1 MKNKKLLLLTSCL
14 LVFSSCTPGGAKE
27 KLVMSDITA
36 DDAAIRWTAVEG
48 ASKYSVVVN
57 NAAPVEVMVPQYDF
71 SSVEGTY
78 EVKVTAIAGDSK
90 HADSDAK
97 TFSYETK
104 KTSLASVDSNGAN
117 ITWGEYD
124 GKGIEVKTVDA
135 TAYTAVVGTSYT
147 VTKSDLYIVRAA
159 PGYKE
164 NKYYVEDDAGKKGIL
179 VSLDADDVVAIEDG
193 TAETDVDLAEKYT
206 IKTFTTDWGD
216 TAASINLDGAT
227 NKGISDGK
235 CVKLHFWH
243 SSQWYKYTTALDLDK
258 SYDTFS
264 FMVKGGVNT
273 SASLTFE
280 ITDHIMVGSID
291 LAGVYIS
298 YLVEPTAQEWTKY
311 TVSLDDPNWQI
322 AYNNGKYSFSQI
334 QPMIAAS
341 GYTIKSLADMMPF
354 FSKFSLR
361 VRGGQDQQYSDC
373 YSWFDDVVLSNV
385 GATSAKETPI
395 VVGEN
400 YTIDSDAFRGTA
412 KFLNDGTGTLSFKLK
427 SDSSAVQ
434 LPVTY
439 AVVNGKLHM
448 VCTATGF
455 DFDATFVG
463 ANNGKSFTVEAV
475 SGTASNAFGNFKA
488 EEYVLFDDFESYTE
502 MGVGYDNNHK
512 DLAQVSGLRAAYYS
526 DWYNTSNQYAV
537 SLVGD
542 SNWKLMGSN
551 DYLQLDTTNGRNGGQ
566 CAKFKYSTGGA
577 MRYTNRAILFGDGD
591 AFYGTT
597 FSIWAKGTS
606 GNDVGLKIRV
616 FTVSQLDKTNHTAD
630 GVSAMQQVTI
640 AKNSDWTE
648 YTVTLKP
655 GVAYYGFTICTVV
668 NGGTAQYPLLD
679 DISIYGSISPWG
691 N

>member
-71 SSVEGTY
+71 STVEGTY

-90 HADSDAK
+90 HSNSDAK

-117 ITWGEYD
+117 ITWGEYA

-147 VTKSDLYIVRAA
+147 VTASNLYIVRAA
-159 PGYKE
+159 PGYKD

-179 VSLDADDVVAIEDG
+179 VSLEADDVVALEDG
-193 TAETDVDLAEKYT
+193 TAETDLDLAEKYT
-206 IKTFTTDWGD
+206 IKTFNNDWVDTT
-216 TAASINLDGAT
+216 ASIVLNGDNEGF
-227 NKGISDGK
+227 SDGK
-235 CVKLHFWH
+235 GVKLSFWH
-243 SSQWYKYTTALDLDK
+243 SGNWYKYTQNFSVEK

-264 FMVKGGVNT
+264 FLVKGGVNT
-273 SASLTFE
+273 SLSLTFE
-280 ITDHIMVGSID
+280 ITEHIMIGSID

-298 YLVEPTAQEWTKY
+298 YLVQPTEQQWVRH

-322 AYNNGKYSFSQI
+322 AYNNGKYPFSQI

-354 FSKFSLR
+354 FSKFSIR
-361 VRGGQDQQYSDC
+361 VMGTQDSDWTKC
-373 YSWFDDVVLSNV
+373 YSWLDDVVLSNV
-385 GATSAKETPI
+385 GATSKTETPI

-400 YTIDSDAFRGTA
+400 YAIESDAFTGTA
-412 KFLNDGTGTLSFKLK
+412 KFANDGTGTLSFKLK
-427 SDSSAVQ
+427 SNGSAVQ
-434 LPVTY
+434 LPVTH
-439 AVVNGKLHM
+439 AVVEGKLHM
-448 VCTATGF
+448 VCTAQGF

-463 ANNGKSFTVEAV
+463 ANNGKSFALEAV
-475 SGTASNAFGNFKA
+475 SGTASNAFGNFRA

-502 MGVGYDNNHK
+502 TGIGYDNNHK
-512 DLAQVSGLRAAYYS
+512 NLEAVTGLRAAYYA
-526 DWYNTSNQYAV
+526 DWYKTGTDYAV

-542 SNWKLMGSN
+542 TNWKLMGGS
-551 DYLQLDTTNGRNGGQ
+551 DYLQLDKTNGRNGGQ
-566 CAKFKYSTGGA
+566 CAKFKESNNGA
-577 MRYTNRAILFGDGD
+577 MRYTNRAVLFGDGD

-597 FSIWAKGTS
+597 FSIWAKGAA
-606 GNDVGLKIRV
+606 NLDVGLKIRV
-616 FTVSQLDKTNHTAD
+616 FTVDKLDKTNHTAD
-630 GVSAMQQVTI
+630 GVSVMKQVTI
-640 AKNSDWTE
+640 TKNSDWTE

-655 GVAYYGFTICTVV
+655 NTAYYGFTLTTVV
-668 NGGTAQYPLLD
+668 GSAAAYPLLD

>member
-1 MKNKKLLLLTSCL
+1 MKNKKFLLLTSCF
-14 LVFSSCTPGGAKE
+14 LVFSSCTPGGKE

-57 NAAPVEVMVPQYDF
+57 NDAAVEVTVPQYDF
-71 SSVEGTY
+71 SSEEGIY

-90 HADSDAK
+90 HSDSDAK

-104 KTSLASVDSNGAN
+104 KTSLASVDSTGAN
-117 ITWGEYD
+117 ITWGEYV

-159 PGYKE
+159 PGYKD

-179 VSLDADDVVAIEDG
+179 VSLEADDVVALEDG
-193 TAETDVDLAEKYT
+193 TAETDIDLAEKYT
-206 IKTFTTDWGD
+206 VKTYSTDWVD
-216 TAASINLDGAT
+216 TSASINLDGST

-243 SSQWYKYTTALDLDK
+243 NSQWYKYTTALNLDK

-280 ITDHIMVGSID
+280 ITDHIMIGSID

-298 YLVEPTAQEWTKY
+298 YMVEPTVQEWTKY
-311 TVSLDDPNWQI
+311 TVSLDDPNWQV
-322 AYNNGKYSFSQI
+322 AYNNAKYSFSQI
-334 QPMIAAS
+334 QPMIASS

-361 VRGGQDQQYSDC
+361 VRGTKDEKYTDC
-373 YSWFDDVVLSNV
+373 YSWFDDVVISNV
-385 GATSAKETPI
+385 GATSKAETPI

-400 YTIDSDAFRGTA
+400 YVIESDAFKGTA
-412 KFLNDGTGTLSFKLK
+412 KFVNDGTGTLSIKLK
-427 SDSSAVQ
+427 SDGSSVQ
-434 LPVTY
+434 LPITH
-439 AVVNGKLHM
+439 AVVEGKLHM
-448 VCTATGF
+448 VCTATDF

-463 ANNGKSFTVEAV
+463 ANNGKSFVLDTV
-475 SGTASNAFGNFKA
+475 SGTASNAFEKFKA

-502 MGVGYDNNHK
+502 TGTGYDNNHK
-512 DLAQVSGLRAAYYS
+512 NDPKQVTGLRSAYYA

-542 SNWKLMGSN
+542 SNWKLMGST
-551 DYLQLDTTNGRNGGQ
+551 DYFSLDTTNGRNGGK
-566 CAKFKYSTGGA
+566 CAKFKESSGGA
-577 MRYTNRAILFGDGD
+577 MRYTNRDILFGDGE

-597 FSIWAKGTS
+597 FSIWAKGAT
-606 GNDVGLKIRV
+606 NLDVKLKIRV
-616 FTVSQLDKTNHTAD
+616 FTVSKLDKSNHVSD
-630 GVSAMQQVTI
+630 GVSVMKQVTI
-640 AKNSDWTE
+640 TKNSDWTE

-655 GVAYYGFTICTVV
+655 NTAYYGFTLTAV
-668 NGGTAQYPLLD
+668 NGSSAAYPLLD

>member
-104 KTSLASVDSNGAN
+104 KTSLASVDSTGAN

-179 VSLDADDVVAIEDG
+179 VSLEADDVVAIEDG

-298 YLVEPTAQEWTKY
+298 YLVEPTVQEWTKY

-322 AYNNGKYSFSQI
+322 AYNNGKYPFSQI

-354 FSKFSLR
+354 FSKFSIR
-361 VRGGQDQQYSDC
+361 VRGTQDEQYTDC

-385 GATSAKETPI
+385 GATSKTETPI

-400 YTIDSDAFRGTA
+400 YAIESDAFKGTA
-412 KFLNDGTGTLSFKLK
+412 KFANDGTGTLSFKLK
-427 SDSSAVQ
+427 SNGSAVQ
-434 LPVTY
+434 LPVTH
-439 AVVNGKLHM
+439 AVVEGKLHM
-448 VCTATGF
+448 VCTAQGF

-463 ANNGKSFTVEAV
+463 ANNGKSFALDAV
-475 SGTASNAFGNFKA
+475 SGTASNAFGNFVA

-502 MGVGYDNNHK
+502 TGTGYDNGHK
-512 DLAQVSGLRAAYYS
+512 DLTQVSGLRAAYYS
-526 DWYNTSNQYAV
+526 DWYKTGNDYAV

-551 DYLQLDTTNGRNGGQ
+551 DYLQLDTTNGRNGGK
-566 CAKFKYSTGGA
+566 CAKFKESNGGA
-577 MRYTNRAILFGDGD
+577 MRYTNRAVLFGDGD

-597 FSIWAKGTS
+597 FSIWAKGAT
-606 GNDVGLKIRV
+606 NLDVGLKIRV
-616 FTVSQLDKTNHTAD
+616 FTVSKIDKTNHTLD
-630 GVSAMQQVTI
+630 SVSVMRQVTI
-640 AKNSDWTE
+640 TKNSDWTE

-655 GVAYYGFTICTVV
+655 NTAYYGFTLTTVV
-668 NGGTAQYPLLD
+668 GSAAAYPLLD